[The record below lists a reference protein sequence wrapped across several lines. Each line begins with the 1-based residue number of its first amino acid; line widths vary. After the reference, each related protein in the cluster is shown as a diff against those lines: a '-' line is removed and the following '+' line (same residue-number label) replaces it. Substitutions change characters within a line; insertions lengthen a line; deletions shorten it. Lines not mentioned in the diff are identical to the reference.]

1 MSEDTLTAIK
11 VALGKIEVTTEATS
25 RRMEVIETK
34 LSGVMVDKDLDPM
47 REQIKSISIR
57 LKSLES
63 FQTWLQRGI
72 LALVFAALFG
82 LLVTTKKA
90 GM

>member
-1 MSEDTLTAIK
+1 MTEETLTAIK
-11 VALGKIEVTTEATS
+11 VALGKIEVTTEATG
-25 RRMEVIETK
+25 RRMEAIETK

-57 LKSLES
+57 LRSLES

-82 LLVTTKKA
+82 LLVTTKKV